1 MKKFYTL
8 FVLCFVVLSFDGFSQ
23 IKVNSYGYVGIGES
37 NPAYRLDILGSSFH
51 SQRYSNGSGYYPFI
65 LNHFGTNPRLCSN
78 GSIVFYNLNT
88 TGFINIQ
95 CKTLYEYSDATAKE
109 NITPLNSSVNRMAS
123 QKSIDKIKK
132 LQGVN
137 YTWKEDRRGKLQ
149 AGFLAQEVEAVI
161 PEAVITNDTTRQK
174 SMTYS
179 AIIPYLVEAIKEQQ
193 AEIDALKLQLGKSK
207 N

>member
-37 NPAYRLDILGSSFH
+37 NPAYQLDILNSSFRSRRAASSNSPLIFNH
-51 SQRYSNGSGYYPFI
+51 YGADPRICSDNKIVFYKYSGSGYI
-65 LNHFGTNPRLCSN
+65 D
-78 GSIVFYNLNT
+78 
-88 TGFINIQ
+88 IQ
-95 CKTLYEYSDATAKE
+95 CKTLFEYSDATAKE
-109 NITPLNSSVNRMAS
+109 NITPLNSSVNRISS

-137 YTWKEDRRGKLQ
+137 YTWKEDRGGRMQ
-149 AGFLAQEVEAVI
+149 AGFLAQDVEAVI
-161 PEAVITNDTTRQK
+161 PEAVLTNDSTQSK
-174 SMTYS
+174 ALAYS